1 MNHIN
6 QFHKYIELVS
16 QEIVENN
23 ETLESSLDQTWDD
36 ANDSEYVIYY
46 GKALRLIDV
55 VSDCD
60 NSLVTDAISE
70 VEDQG
75 SDTSDFWKHCTLV
88 SYHIIRLAL
97 DKKVNELWADREKA
111 IEAERYKKE
120 ERSLAVK
127 CRHYAKR
134 LGLYIQKDYL
144 HDDDERPAYQ
154 LGWGDHPQESLLDE
168 WEDSGD
174 NHPYDWH
181 ECYKLLKVVERYL
194 AKAEVAA

>member
-97 DKKVNELWADREKA
+97 DKKVNELWADRE
-111 IEAERYKKE
+111 
-120 ERSLAVK
+120 
-127 CRHYAKR
+127 
-134 LGLYIQKDYL
+134 
-144 HDDDERPAYQ
+144 
-154 LGWGDHPQESLLDE
+154 
-168 WEDSGD
+168 
-174 NHPYDWH
+174 
-181 ECYKLLKVVERYL
+181 
-194 AKAEVAA
+194 EVAA